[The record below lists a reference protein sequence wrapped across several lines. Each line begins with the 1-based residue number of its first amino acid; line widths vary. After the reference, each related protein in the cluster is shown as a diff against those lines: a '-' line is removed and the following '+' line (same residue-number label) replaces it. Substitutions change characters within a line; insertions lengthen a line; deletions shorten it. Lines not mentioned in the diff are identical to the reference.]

1 MAPKRGAL
9 RRPASLR
16 GALRRPA
23 RQEAEKEKEEQ
34 VLPKLQSFS
43 DLNPKALAGLRS
55 IYLPEAVY
63 YGRKVKLAGQ
73 VKSVR
78 SEDGQWFL
86 DLEVKGTRDEDLL
99 RILSGRKDKLVAVH
113 LCTMDCNQ
121 QLADELLVHSGKFEE
136 VSLMEESWMSNLKE
150 ATRREDGGDDLQELR
165 REQARME
172 EAGRKAKTDDKKE
185 AKRKKREEAEEGR
198 PSKSPKGGE
207 ESREVGQ
214 RTLAEVFGGTGM
226 DPNVRVRSKI
236 VKRARK
242 IAKKDRRSKKKKDKG
257 SSSGSLGTTSSS
269 SSSSSLEVGETGLF
283 EDDKRLRAVWK
294 RCPGALSS
302 ISLQEIKRSLVTAAG
317 TACGMDKQ
325 SLPPLF
331 TQYSRQVVM
340 PGMSASLQQEVIT
353 ISQAL
358 DLLAQGKVG
367 SSMDVLTQ
375 RLKSL
380 EALGRGAHWTMCRQ
394 YELVKCEDGG
404 MTEAQER
411 LSAARQAREEDRLRS
426 LMMRPASGKGGDT
439 SQNMGGKARKGKGS
453 GKNQSSDGGKNR
465 GAGAGKE
472 EGKTSWQKKERS

>member
-1 MAPKRGAL
+1 M
-9 RRPASLR
+9 
-16 GALRRPA
+16 
-23 RQEAEKEKEEQ
+23 
-34 VLPKLQSFS
+34 
-43 DLNPKALAGLRS
+43 
-55 IYLPEAVY
+55 
-63 YGRKVKLAGQ
+63 KLAGQ

-113 LCTMDCNQ
+113 LCTVDCNQ
-121 QLADELLVHSGKFEE
+121 QLTDELLVHSGKFEE

-172 EAGRKAKTDDKKE
+172 EAGRKAKTVDKKE

-269 SSSSSLEVGETGLF
+269 SSSSSLEVGETCRPFRG
-283 EDDKRLRAVWK
+283 RQA
-294 RCPGALSS
+294 
-302 ISLQEIKRSLVTAAG
+302 AAG
-317 TACGMDKQ
+317 RVEKVPRRTLLEISPGDKAQ
-325 SLPPLF
+325 PSHSGWHSLGNGQTKSSPTF
-331 TQYSRQVVM
+331 HTI
-340 PGMSASLQQEVIT
+340 QQ
-353 ISQAL
+353 A
-358 DLLAQGKVG
+358 
-367 SSMDVLTQ
+367 
-375 RLKSL
+375 
-380 EALGRGAHWTMCRQ
+380 
-394 YELVKCEDGG
+394 
-404 MTEAQER
+404 
-411 LSAARQAREEDRLRS
+411 
-426 LMMRPASGKGGDT
+426 GGDAWNECLT
-439 SQNMGGKARKGKGS
+439 SAGGDYHQPGTRPVSPRKS
-453 GKNQSSDGGKNR
+453 GQQHGCAHATAEKP
-465 GAGAGKE
+465 
-472 EGKTSWQKKERS
+472 

>member
-1 MAPKRGAL
+1 M
-9 RRPASLR
+9 
-16 GALRRPA
+16 
-23 RQEAEKEKEEQ
+23 
-34 VLPKLQSFS
+34 
-43 DLNPKALAGLRS
+43 
-55 IYLPEAVY
+55 
-63 YGRKVKLAGQ
+63 KLAGQ

-86 DLEVKGTRDEDLL
+86 DLEVKGTGDEDLL
-99 RILSGRKDKLVAVH
+99 RILSGRKDDKLVAVH
-113 LCTMDCNQ
+113 LCTVDCNQ

-172 EAGRKAKTDDKKE
+172 EAGRKAKTVDKKE
-185 AKRKKREEAEEGR
+185 AKRKRREEAEEGR
-198 PSKSPKGGE
+198 PSKSPKGEE

-226 DPNVRVRSKI
+226 DPNVGVRSKI

-302 ISLQEIKRSLVTAAG
+302 RSLQEIKRSLVTAAG
-317 TACGMDKQ
+317 TAWGMDKQ

-394 YELVKCEDGG
+394 
-404 MTEAQER
+404 
-411 LSAARQAREEDRLRS
+411 
-426 LMMRPASGKGGDT
+426 
-439 SQNMGGKARKGKGS
+439 
-453 GKNQSSDGGKNR
+453 
-465 GAGAGKE
+465 
-472 EGKTSWQKKERS
+472 